1 MLKSRRCD
9 IGRYINGDIEH
20 KFHFAVQRSDAADRF
35 GVTGVQ
41 PEELYYYF
49 SDSDLQ
55 EVKDEIKRIENSLGS
70 KLAKLDEFYHT
81 DKYYAED
88 DLCQLLSI
96 DHSQVKNIM
105 SEYADLELGRKIRD
119 CVEKNGECEFI
130 AEL

>member
-9 IGRYINGDIEH
+9 IGRNYFGDIDGR
-20 KFHFAVQRSDAADRF
+20 FWFAIQSSDAADRF

-41 PEELYYYF
+41 PEELHYYF

-55 EVKDEIKRIENSLGS
+55 EVKDEIERIENNLGS
-70 KLAKLDEFYHT
+70 ELAKLDEFYNS
-81 DKYYAED
+81 DNYYAED
-88 DLCQLLSI
+88 DLCQLLSV
-96 DHSQVKNIM
+96 DHSQIKSIQ

-119 CVEKNGECEFI
+119 CIEENGFCEFT

>member
-1 MLKSRRCD
+1 M
-9 IGRYINGDIEH
+9 GRYINGDINL
-20 KFHFAVQRSDAADRF
+20 KLWFGIQSSDAADRF

-55 EVKDEIKRIENSLGS
+55 EVKNEIKRIENNLGS

-81 DKYYAED
+81 NKYYAED
-88 DLCQLLSI
+88 DLCQLLSV
-96 DHSQVKNIM
+96 DHSQLKNIM

-119 CVEKNGECEFI
+119 CIEENGSCEFI

>member
-1 MLKSRRCD
+1 M
-9 IGRYINGDIEH
+9 GRYINGDINL
-20 KFHFAVQRSDAADRF
+20 KLWFGIQSSDAADRF

-55 EVKDEIKRIENSLGS
+55 EVKNEIKRIENNLGS
-70 KLAKLDEFYHT
+70 KLAKLDEFYT
-81 DKYYAED
+81 SDKYYAED
-88 DLCQLLSI
+88 DLCQLLSV
-96 DHSQVKNIM
+96 DHSQIKGIR

-119 CVEKNGECEFI
+119 CIEENGSCEFI